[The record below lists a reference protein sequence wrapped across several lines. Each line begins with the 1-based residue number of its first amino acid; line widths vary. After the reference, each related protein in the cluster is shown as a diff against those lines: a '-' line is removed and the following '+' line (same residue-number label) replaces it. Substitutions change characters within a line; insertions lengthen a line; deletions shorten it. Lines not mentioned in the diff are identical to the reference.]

1 MRANVGFWLGSITGR
16 TIEQA
21 TPNLH
26 LPLCWGV
33 KMFFEKL
40 QERLLL
46 LLRGRVQAGEVTERS
61 LAKLTE
67 ISQPHIHNVL
77 KGTRKFSPEIA
88 DSILRKLGLTVLDLF
103 DAGELVMHLS
113 KNSRHEDQRYA
124 SVDMLDGD
132 LGPGRPLPTLTRTA
146 ERFTV
151 PQSQLKMV
159 TDPVAARLAFDPQMR
174 GTFHGGEVVLLDQ
187 SEMSRAFLEPQSLF
201 VLLTDRGALVR
212 KLRRRGDQLILLDG
226 TGEDTGEKLDL
237 GGRELHEVV
246 VARVVWMNRRRRWT
260 DELHKEEGAS

>member
-1 MRANVGFWLGSITGR
+1 
-16 TIEQA
+16 
-21 TPNLH
+21 
-26 LPLCWGV
+26 
-33 KMFFEKL
+33 MFFEKL

-46 LLRGRVQAGEVTERS
+46 ILRARVRGGEITERS
-61 LAKLTE
+61 LAKLTD

-103 DAGELVMHLS
+103 DAGELVAQLS
-113 KNSRHEDQRYA
+113 KNSPHEDQRYG
-124 SVDMLDGD
+124 SVGMLDGD
-132 LGPGRPLPTLTRTA
+132 LGPGNPLPAMKRSA

-174 GTFHGGEVVLLDQ
+174 GTFEGGEVVLLDQ

-201 VLLTDRGALVR
+201 VVLTARGALVR
-212 KLRRRGDQLILLDG
+212 KLIRRSDHLMLLSG
-226 TGEDTGEKLDL
+226 GGHYTGEIVDL
-237 GGRELHEVV
+237 RGRELHEVV
-246 VARVVWMNRRRRWT
+246 LARVVWMNRRRRWS
-260 DELHKEEGAS
+260 DDLVKQEGA